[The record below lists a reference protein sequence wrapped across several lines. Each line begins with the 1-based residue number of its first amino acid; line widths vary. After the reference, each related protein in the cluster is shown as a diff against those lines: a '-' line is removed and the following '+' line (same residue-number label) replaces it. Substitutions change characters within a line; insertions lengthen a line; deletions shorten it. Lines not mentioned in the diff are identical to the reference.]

1 MRCSEASKQIQLY
14 LDNQLSLRQVR
25 ELEAHLSVC
34 ASCQQELLALEVV
47 AGSLQDFGMIAEP
60 ANMTVAIMERVA
72 MSTQQ
77 YDTRT
82 FKLWRPSLRELVAAV
97 ILATITTMGIILGQP
112 SLRAVLPITNGHG
125 VVSLFFLNIL
135 QMITTTGSSTIL
147 LILWVVGAI
156 LGICITLALA
166 GSEVRT
172 QWYKAMMDHFPMR

>member
-14 LDNQLSLRQVR
+14 LDNRLILKQVR
-25 ELEAHLSVC
+25 ELEAHMAECV
-34 ASCQQELLALEVV
+34 SCQQELSALEDV
-47 AGSLQDFGMIAEP
+47 ARSLQSFGMVTEP
-60 ANMTVAIMERVA
+60 ANLTVAIMQRVA

-82 FKLWRPSLRELVAAV
+82 FKLWRPSLRELIAAV

-112 SLRAVLPITNGHG
+112 SLRAILPFANGHDP
-125 VVSLFFLNIL
+125 VSLFFMSIL
-135 QMITTTGSSTIL
+135 QIMTSAGGDTIS
-147 LILWVVGAI
+147 LILWIGGTI

-172 QWYKAMMDHFPMR
+172 QWYKAMMDHLPVR

>member
-1 MRCSEASKQIQLY
+1 MRCSEVSKQIQLY

-25 ELEAHLSVC
+25 ELEAHIAVC
-34 ASCQQELLALEVV
+34 ASCRQELSSLEEMVK
-47 AGSLQDFGMIAEP
+47 SLHGFGMVAEP
-60 ANMTVAIMERVA
+60 AYLTVAVMQRVA

-82 FKLWRPSLRELVAAV
+82 FKLWRPSLRELIAAV

-112 SLRAVLPITNGHG
+112 SLRAVLPIANGHDPI
-125 VVSLFFLNIL
+125 SLFFLNIL
-135 QMITTTGSSTIL
+135 QMLTTTGGDTIS
-147 LILWVVGAI
+147 LILWIGGTI

-172 QWYKAMMDHFPMR
+172 QWYKTMMEHLPVR

>member
-14 LDNQLSLRQVR
+14 TDNQLNLRQVR
-25 ELEAHLSVC
+25 ELEEHIALC
-34 ASCQQELLALEVV
+34 ASCQQELYLLQEVV
-47 AGSLQDFGMIAEP
+47 GSLYGLGMVAEP
-60 ANMTVAIMERVA
+60 AHLTVAIMQRIA

-82 FKLWRPSLRELVAAV
+82 FKLWRPSLRELLVIV

-112 SLRAVLPITNGHG
+112 SLRAVLPIANGHDAI
-125 VVSLFFLNIL
+125 SLFFLNIL
-135 QMITTTGSSTIL
+135 HMLTTADSNAIL
-147 LILWVVGAI
+147 FILWIGGTL

-172 QWYKAMMDHFPMR
+172 QWYKTMMDHLPVR

>member
-25 ELEAHLSVC
+25 ELEAHIAVC
-34 ASCQQELLALEVV
+34 ASCQQELSSLEEMVE
-47 AGSLQDFGMIAEP
+47 SLNGFGMVAEP
-60 ANMTVAIMERVA
+60 AYLTIAIMQRVA

-82 FKLWRPSLRELVAAV
+82 FKLWRPSLRELIAAV

-112 SLRAVLPITNGHG
+112 ALRAVLPIANGHDP
-125 VVSLFFLNIL
+125 VSLFFLNIL
-135 QMITTTGSSTIL
+135 QILTTTGGDTIS
-147 LILWVVGAI
+147 LILWIGGTI

-172 QWYKAMMDHFPMR
+172 QWYKTMMEHLPVR